1 MYLEIFW
8 QHFEVILLVE
18 VFWVENRPHP
28 QNLQVIFQFI
38 SQLCGWHVEPFA
50 SFCKFAFF
58 L

>member
-18 VFWVENRPHP
+18 VFRIKNRSHP
-28 QNLQVIFQFI
+28 QNLQVTFQFI
-38 SQLCGWHVEPFA
+38 SQLCGWHVEPLA
-50 SFCKFAFF
+50 SFRTFPFF